1 MNRHSSPISRSAP
14 LQLGAISARLA
25 KESALGYSAFYF
37 PGLLIPV
44 VVVLVLLWLKDRR
57 AAAWLAVPA
66 VWPASEFH
74 YSTLALPVMTPILA
88 VLLAPNIQRLPPVA
102 ILVDGIWRLAGPTLR
117 RMTRDWLEADR
128 NVTLDAGVVKGQ
140 SGLSV

>member
-1 MNRHSSPISRSAP
+1 
-14 LQLGAISARLA
+14 
-25 KESALGYSAFYF
+25 
-37 PGLLIPV
+37 
-44 VVVLVLLWLKDRR
+44 
-57 AAAWLAVPA
+57 
-66 VWPASEFH
+66 
-74 YSTLALPVMTPILA
+74 MTPILA

>member
-1 MNRHSSPISRSAP
+1 M
-14 LQLGAISARLA
+14 
-25 KESALGYSAFYF
+25 
-37 PGLLIPV
+37 

-128 NVTLDAGVVKGQ
+128 NVTLDAGIVKPVLDKTFPLDRIQ
-140 SGLSV
+140 EALAYSESGRATGKVTISI